1 MYDGRAVARKSTSG
15 VGARADSRY
24 PAVDFC
30 FSRKRI
36 AGREGKGGE
45 EEGENR
51 KEAKTERE
59 CQRYPG
65 RSREIPGFRVVVAS
79 QPRQGEAP
87 TLRFNAATTKA
98 TAMTMATS
106 RTEKLEERREMKFD
120 AGKRE

>member
-1 MYDGRAVARKSTSG
+1 MYDARAVARKSTSG

-30 FSRKRI
+30 FSRRRI
-36 AGREGKGGE
+36 GGREGQGE
-45 EEGENR
+45 RDR

-59 CQRYPG
+59 RQRYPG
-65 RSREIPGFRVVVAS
+65 GSREIPGFRVVAAS

-98 TAMTMATS
+98 TATAT
-106 RTEKLEERREMKFD
+106 RRMEERGESRGMKFD